1 MNKRILIVEDD
12 RPIIELI
19 EHYLGKEH
27 FTVLSAT
34 TGDVAIKTATAR
46 KPHLVILDIM
56 LPGKDGWE
64 VCRELRTS
72 PQTASIPIIML
83 TAKAE
88 ESDKVIGLELGA
100 DDYMTKPFSPKELVA
115 RVKALLRRTEY
126 QTVSARTYI
135 YGKLE
140 LDSDKH
146 EVKYEGR
153 SLDLTSKEFG
163 LLQAFLQKVGKLFS
177 RESLLNAVW
186 GEDYYGGSR
195 TVDVHI
201 RKLREKI
208 PSLVQDIITVKG
220 FGYKLR
226 MK

>member
-1 MNKRILIVEDD
+1 MRKAILVIEDD
-12 RPIIELI
+12 KSIAALI
-19 EHYLGKEH
+19 EHYLKE
-27 FTVLSAT
+27 TYELLVAGNGVTGLNNAT
-34 TGDVAIKTATAR
+34 RQHPDLI
-46 KPHLVILDIM
+46 ILDLM
-56 LPGKDGWE
+56 LPEMDGSE
-64 VCRELRTS
+64 VCKELRRN
-72 PQTASIPIIML
+72 PLTAKIPIIIL

-88 ESDKVIGLELGA
+88 ESDKIVGLEIGA
-100 DDYMTKPFSPKELVA
+100 DDYVTKPFSPRELVA

-126 QTVSARTYI
+126 QTASARTYI

-163 LLQAFLQKVGKLFS
+163 LLQTLLQKVGKLFS

-208 PSLVQDIITVKG
+208 PSLAQDIITVKG

-226 MK
+226 IK